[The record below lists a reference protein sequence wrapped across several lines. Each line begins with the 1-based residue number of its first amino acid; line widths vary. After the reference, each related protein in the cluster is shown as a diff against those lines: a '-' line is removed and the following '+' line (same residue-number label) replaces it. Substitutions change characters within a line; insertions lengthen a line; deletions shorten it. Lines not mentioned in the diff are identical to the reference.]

1 MINFDVFKEF
11 LQSKSLNHL
20 MYHVKVHRKLN
31 LKLDLIVFF
40 VFLSP
45 TRNLNFNVKQNSIS

>member
-20 MYHVKVHRKLN
+20 NHLMYHLKVHMIPCSAETPCSSETPDFSVQLRPL
-31 LKLDLIVFF
+31 V
-40 VFLSP
+40 
-45 TRNLNFNVKQNSIS
+45 